1 MIDQKYVDF
10 AVEKTLE
17 LLAIDSPSGYT
28 ENAAKACLH
37 EFQALG
43 FEAWLTGKGGVVA
56 DLGGAD
62 EDDALW
68 LEAHLDTLGGMV
80 SEIKGNGRLRI
91 SPLGGLNPNNAEAEN
106 CRVVTKFDGVYE
118 GTLQLDNASIHV
130 NGDYSD
136 TVRKFSCM
144 EVVLDEDVKT
154 ADDTKK
160 LGINAGDIVCFDP
173 RSRITEKGYIK
184 SRFLDDKLSVGI
196 LLGLA
201 KYLRD
206 EGITPR
212 RKVYAHV
219 TVYEEIGRA
228 HV

>member
-10 AVEKTLE
+10 AVEETMA

-28 ENAAKACLH
+28 EQAARACLH
-37 EFQALG
+37 EFQALD

-68 LEAHLDTLGGMV
+68 LEAHLDT
-80 SEIKGNGRLRI
+80 
-91 SPLGGLNPNNAEAEN
+91 LGGLNPNNAEAEN

-136 TVRKFSCM
+136 TVR
-144 EVVLDEDVKT
+144 
-154 ADDTKK
+154 
-160 LGINAGDIVCFDP
+160 
-173 RSRITEKGYIK
+173 
-184 SRFLDDKLSVGI
+184 
-196 LLGLA
+196 
-201 KYLRD
+201 
-206 EGITPR
+206 
-212 RKVYAHV
+212 
-219 TVYEEIGRA
+219 
-228 HV
+228 